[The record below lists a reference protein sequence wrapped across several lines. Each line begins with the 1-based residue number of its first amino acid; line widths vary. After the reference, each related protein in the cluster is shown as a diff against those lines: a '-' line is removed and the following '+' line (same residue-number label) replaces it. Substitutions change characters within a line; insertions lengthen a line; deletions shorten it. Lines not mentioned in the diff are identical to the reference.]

1 VVTYKKRAGSE
12 IMAFEAAKIEDGLIA
27 SSDLAGELNHPG
39 PDIKPCIALMLE
51 NSYCRGDSPNRN
63 IAALIIACE
72 LRRIGLEQ
80 DAIEY
85 RIQLWN
91 ERNDPPLRRSEFTKA
106 IRNALSG
113 KYDYGCNNINLE
125 PTCIGKDVCPHY
137 KGVRSTRRNY
147 NNRTFIKY
155 HWPQYLSN
163 IAIITYYLTL
173 VEIERRNQVG
183 PGGKIF
189 TSYRQINEISSIS
202 HQSIKKALLELER
215 FGLIK
220 LKIGYSQVWLH
231 RGTEIQRIIPIP
243 KPSQEI
249 KQKSK
254 VKNVTTVR

>member
-1 VVTYKKRAGSE
+1 
-12 IMAFEAAKIEDGLIA
+12 MAIDAAKVEIGLMA

-63 IAALIIACE
+63 TAALIIACE
-72 LRRIGLEQ
+72 LNRIGLEQ
-80 DAIEY
+80 ASIEY
-85 RIQLWN
+85 RLRLWN
-91 ERNDPPLRRSEFTKA
+91 ERNDPPLKRSELLKA
-106 IRNALSG
+106 IRNAITG
-113 KYDYGCNNINLE
+113 KYDYGCNNTYLE
-125 PTCIGKDVCPHY
+125 PTCMGKDVCPHY
-137 KGVRSTRRNY
+137 KGVKSNRRTY

-163 IAIITYYLTL
+163 VAIITYYLTL
-173 VEIERRNQVG
+173 VELERRKQVG
-183 PGGKIF
+183 PSGKIF
-189 TSYRQINEISSIS
+189 TSYREINEISGLS
-202 HQSIKKALLELER
+202 HQSIKKALLELEH

-243 KPSQEI
+243 KPSKEI
-249 KQKSK
+249 TQKLK